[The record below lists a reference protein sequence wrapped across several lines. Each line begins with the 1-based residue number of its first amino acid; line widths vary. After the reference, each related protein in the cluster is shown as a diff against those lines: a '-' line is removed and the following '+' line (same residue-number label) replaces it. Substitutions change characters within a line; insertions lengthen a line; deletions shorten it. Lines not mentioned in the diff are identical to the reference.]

1 MRDLNMK
8 KFFKKSIAS
17 LMILSMTCN
26 SFTMQSSAF
35 DWKKDKWLKIGLATS
50 VILPAS
56 IYLLYNMKK
65 PNINEIEEIARGNE
79 RIEDEKSR
87 MEWHDGTR
95 RQKIGT
101 KNVEDFRRVLSN
113 KLESQ
118 GNVRLGK
125 GFYIKSTL
133 PKWQTVDLNNVKIDG
148 KVEKLDDNKLSK
160 IIQRLWPN
168 ENKVGNTF
176 SSYLSIG
183 DPVKIYE
190 NMSEEEK
197 ILLKRTVYAADQ
209 LHEKGKTDKKC
220 KDDFDGL
227 GVILDGRDDACV
239 LRLTGIMR
247 QMAAYLDNIEFQS
260 SNANDNDGKEDKLS
274 KRILS
279 DYRQNWMTTTI
290 SDLQKTYVRNKK
302 DSQGRLLSNESVMFS
317 SVIANKYKDK
327 IALDHME
334 NVFDKAKAVIE
345 LCGADL
351 ISEERFLNSL
361 AKSFSMKDLVEIAN
375 AKVHSKGILPPD
387 AFENYEKECFNT
399 EISFNEYCMIY
410 GEKII
415 KSSGSGIKFKE
426 LEKRDKFL
434 KEKVKKELV
443 EKADLGADQ
452 EAKDELSNWIDGNG
466 KASIE
471 SIQGWLVE
479 VKPDL
484 KDPCI
489 IDFTNEW
496 MGVAT
501 VAKMLDKD
509 KNIFIN

>member
-1 MRDLNMK
+1 MK

-26 SFTMQSSAF
+26 SLTMQSSAF

-118 GNVRLGK
+118 GKVRLGK

-133 PKWQTVDLNNVKIDG
+133 PRWQTVDLNNVKIDG

-168 ENKVGNTF
+168 KNKAGNTF

-183 DPVKIYE
+183 NPEKIYE

-197 ILLKRTVYAADQ
+197 ILLKRIVYAANQ
-209 LHEKGKTDKKC
+209 LHEKGKTDEKC
-220 KDDFDGL
+220 KDNFDGL

-247 QMAAYLDNIEFQS
+247 QMAAYLDDVEFQN
-260 SNANDNDGKEDKLS
+260 SNANDNNGEEDKLN

-279 DYRQNWMTTTI
+279 DYRQNWMTKTI
-290 SDLQKTYVRNKK
+290 VDLQKTYVRDKK
-302 DSQGRLLSNESVMFS
+302 DSQGRLLSDESVMFS

-334 NVFDKAKAVIE
+334 NVLDNAKAIIE

-361 AKSFSMKDLVEIAN
+361 AKSFSMGDLVCLAN

-415 KSSGSGIKFKE
+415 KSSGSGRKFKE

-443 EKADLGADQ
+443 KKADLGADQ
-452 EAKDELSNWIDGNG
+452 ETKDELSNWIDGNG